1 MSAIFTHYTLQ
12 EKFRKCKIIFKRFS
26 PFSALPAGLTGIFFD
41 DLVKLSMFWAK
52 CWKFEKIS
60 YAIYGLLSRKSA
72 IIIREHFAN
81 VYHTRTVLRPF
92 LDIWK
97 KTEE

>member
-1 MSAIFTHYTLQ
+1 
-12 EKFRKCKIIFKRFS
+12 
-26 PFSALPAGLTGIFFD
+26 
-41 DLVKLSMFWAK
+41 MFWAK

-72 IIIREHFAN
+72 IIIRERFAN
-81 VYHTRTVLRPF
+81 VYHTRAVFRPL